1 MKRYKLNTKRFLEQA
16 NWEHPDFPATA
27 RLLTSNKSFWMVD
40 ESMLE
45 EKDITSGID
54 NLLT

>member
-16 NWEHPDFPATA
+16 NWEHLDFPATA
-27 RLLTSNKSFWMVD
+27 RFLASNKSFWMVD

-54 NLLT
+54 DLLK